1 MLWCGAR
8 SFSTSIPSLSISCC
22 PLPYLE
28 LVPHTTPPRPDGGP
42 CCGVVLGLSTS
53 IPSLH
58 VAPSRILSWYPTLPP
73 THRCPLL
80 LQPSVRS
87 PIHIPPTSCPRKYRS
102 PPQLLVL
109 LHLHPSPASTSQYRI
124 TLRHPLSLRSLL
136 PFPCLSRRPVA
147 TPTLPLRALGMFAD
161 PFFLRAPPSG
171 SCILHVDN
179 LALLRALC
187 APDSSAIPHC
197 CHAWSNSACF
207 DPVVPTPYFPGAP
220 PC

>member
-1 MLWCGAR
+1 M
-8 SFSTSIPSLSISCC
+8 
-22 PLPYLE
+22 
-28 LVPHTTPPRPDGGP
+28 
-42 CCGVVLGLSTS
+42 VLGLFPLRFR
-53 IPSLH
+53 PSPFHVAPSRILSWYPILPPHALMEAHAVVWCSVFPLRFRPSPFH

-161 PFFLRAPPSG
+161 PFFLRAPPSE